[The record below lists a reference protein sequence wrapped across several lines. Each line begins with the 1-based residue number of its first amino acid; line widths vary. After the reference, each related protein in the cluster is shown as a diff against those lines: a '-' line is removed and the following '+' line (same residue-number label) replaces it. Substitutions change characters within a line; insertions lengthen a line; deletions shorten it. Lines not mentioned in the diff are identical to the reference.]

1 MIRPRGRSP
10 PQAQSSWAGR
20 QRFAAEKKAGRSGW
34 DAIKWRRRL
43 YEDMNIEIARANYR
57 MLMERTLPP
66 RMGG

>member
-1 MIRPRGRSP
+1 MSGS
-10 PQAQSSWAGR
+10 
-20 QRFAAEKKAGRSGW
+20 QRKVGFQNFQVS
-34 DAIKWRRRL
+34 IKWRRRL